1 MQSKPIIHLLKKI
14 YLILAI
20 IFVGIASYKTL
31 NEPTTMT
38 LIKFNK
44 MEKIDIAF
52 ILFMLSSSYI
62 TRATRWL
69 FFIQQ

>member
-31 NEPTTMT
+31 NEPTTLT

-44 MEKIDIAF
+44 MGKI
-52 ILFMLSSSYI
+52 
-62 TRATRWL
+62 
-69 FFIQQ
+69 